1 MYYSIKTKGRNIR
14 AFSTFYSYVNG
25 FPSGAFNNKIK
36 RERAIMG
43 GETEDLNY
51 CELWLDANI
60 NSTVGIETQNPMAGH
75 ANGDD
80 IHPYSIYLVPLISY

>member
-1 MYYSIKTKGRNIR
+1 
-14 AFSTFYSYVNG
+14 
-25 FPSGAFNNKIK
+25 
-36 RERAIMG
+36 MG